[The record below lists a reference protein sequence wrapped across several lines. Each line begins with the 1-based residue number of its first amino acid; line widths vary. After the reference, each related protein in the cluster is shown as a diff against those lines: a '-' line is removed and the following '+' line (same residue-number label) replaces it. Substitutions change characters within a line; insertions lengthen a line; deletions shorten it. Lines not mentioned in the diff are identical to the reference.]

1 VNPLLDST
9 SERTRLAGLVALG
22 AVQVTLYGVL
32 AIWEG
37 YQTRPHIAMLLALLA
52 FSFYLATLVTA
63 RGLSG
68 RRAFAVAIA
77 FGLAFRILLFPEAPF
92 LSDDYFRYLWDGVVQ
107 LGGVNPYRYPPADP
121 TLAGIDDALRAQV
134 NHPEIRTIYPPLAQL
149 VFWAAAK
156 VSAGSYLSLKTVWLA
171 CDIGIAVLLYRLVPE
186 ERRLQAWMLYWWSP
200 LVVVEVYWNAHLDL
214 LGVAFV
220 IALLALARQSPIKSH
235 AIGVAVAVA
244 SLVKYFAVAFLPAAA
259 RTGRSYRVL
268 AGFAL
273 VVALA
278 SVRYANSGIA
288 NMFEGLLTY
297 AQHWRF
303 NAGLYRA
310 LEWALVYSTL
320 AKMVAAAVVTLVV
333 VNSVRNRWSIE
344 RTLFW
349 ITGTVL
355 VLSPTVH
362 PWYLLWMV
370 PLLAVRPNRGWIYL
384 TGSVFL
390 AYYGLGSFQASGVW
404 PEPLWLQ
411 LMIYGPF
418 FVLLMAD
425 AWRGSWWQAAR
436 EAIRIAPRPRDV

>member
-1 VNPLLDST
+1 MNSLLDST
-9 SERTRLAGLVALG
+9 SERNRLAGLVALG

-37 YQTRPHIAMLLALLA
+37 YQTRPQIAMLLALLA
-52 FSFYLATLVTA
+52 FAFYLAALVTA
-63 RGLSG
+63 RRLSG

-107 LGGVNPYRYPPADP
+107 LGGVNPYRYSPADP
-121 TLAGIDDALRAQV
+121 ALAGINDTLRAQV

-149 VFWAAAK
+149 VFLAAAK
-156 VSAGSYLSLKTVWLA
+156 VSAGSYLTLKTVWLA

-200 LVVVEVYWNAHLDL
+200 LIVIEVYWSAHLDL
-214 LGVAFV
+214 LGAALVVVA
-220 IALLALARQSPIKSH
+220 LALAKQSPIKSYG
-235 AIGVAVAVA
+235 IGIAVAAA

-259 RTGRSYRVL
+259 RTGRSLRVL
-268 AGFAL
+268 AAFAL
-273 VVALA
+273 VGALVGVPYA
-278 SVRYANSGIA
+278 SSGVA

-297 AQHWRF
+297 AEHWRF
-303 NAGLYRA
+303 NAGLYRV
-310 LEWALVYSTL
+310 LEWALVSSML
-320 AKMVAAAVVTLVV
+320 AKTMAAVVVLFVV
-333 VNSVRNRWSIE
+333 INSVRNRWSLE
-344 RTLFW
+344 RTIFW
-349 ITGTVL
+349 VTGTAL

-370 PLLAVRPNRGWIYL
+370 PLAAVRPNRGWTYL

-390 AYYGLGSFQASGVW
+390 AYYGLGSFRASGVW
-404 PEPLWLQ
+404 PEPWWLQ

-418 FVLLMAD
+418 FVLLVAD
-425 AWRGSWWQAAR
+425 AWRGSWWRAAW
-436 EAIRIAPRPRDV
+436 EAIRITPESRDA